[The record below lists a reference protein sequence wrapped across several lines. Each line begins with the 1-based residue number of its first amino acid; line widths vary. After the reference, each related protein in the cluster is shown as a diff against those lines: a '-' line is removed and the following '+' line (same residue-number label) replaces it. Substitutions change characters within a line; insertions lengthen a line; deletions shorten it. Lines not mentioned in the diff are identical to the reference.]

1 MPEADLALLLRTA
14 HAAGEIA
21 HRYWRRAPEAWE
33 KPGGEGPVSVA
44 DLAVNA
50 MLRETLLAARPDYG
64 WLSEESPDDP
74 AARGAC
80 TRVFLLDP
88 IDGTRAFLA
97 GSPDYAHSLAVV
109 ERGEVIAAVVHLPEI
124 GLTYSATATGPALLN
139 GAAITP
145 ATTLRAADAVVLA
158 PSSVQRSEHW
168 RGGAAPGF
176 RVAFR
181 ASLAWRLCL
190 VAEGK
195 FDAALSLRPAWEWD
209 IAAGALIAAR
219 AGALLSD
226 RHGAAV
232 RFNQPV
238 PQSSGLLVA
247 PPGLHADLLGALST
261 QAANDGRAP

>member
-1 MPEADLALLLRTA
+1 LPEADLALLLRAA

-50 MLRETLLAARPDYG
+50 MLRETLQAARPDYG
-64 WLSEESPDDP
+64 WLSEESPDAA
-74 AARGAC
+74 AARRAC
-80 TRVFLLDP
+80 ARVFLLDP

-109 ERGEVIAAVVHLPEI
+109 EHGEVIAAVVHLPEI
-124 GLTYSATATGPALLN
+124 GLTYSATASGPALLN
-139 GAAITP
+139 GAAIAP

-158 PSSVQRSEHW
+158 PSSVQRAVEW

-176 RVAFR
+176 RLAFR
-181 ASLAWRLCL
+181 TSLAWRICL

-195 FDAALSLRPAWEWD
+195 FDAALSFRPAWEWD

-219 AGALLSD
+219 AGVLLTD
-226 RHGAAV
+226 RFGAAV
-232 RFNQPV
+232 QFNQPV
-238 PQSSGLLVA
+238 PQANGLLVA
-247 PPGLHADLLGALST
+247 PQGLHADLLGALAV
-261 QAANDGRAP
+261 QAASDGRAP